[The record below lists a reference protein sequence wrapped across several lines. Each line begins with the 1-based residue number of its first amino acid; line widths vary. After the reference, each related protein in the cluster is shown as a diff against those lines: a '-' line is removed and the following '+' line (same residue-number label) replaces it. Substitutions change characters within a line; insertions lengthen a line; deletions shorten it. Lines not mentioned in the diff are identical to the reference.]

1 VATGL
6 NVTTQDASDRRPARE
21 SDKGVIDI
29 AGEAFKDIGLLVQTE
44 FQLLRAEISE
54 KLAVSALAA
63 ALIAAGAV
71 LLMATIVLLLQAGI
85 AALVASG
92 LSWPVA
98 ILLVAAASLL
108 AGAGLVWFGTSNLRP
123 KRLAPSK
130 TIAQL
135 QKDADLATKE

>member
-1 VATGL
+1 
-6 NVTTQDASDRRPARE
+6 VTMQDASDRRPARARAR
-21 SDKGVIDI
+21 SVIDI

-54 KLAVSALAA
+54 KLAASILAA

-85 AALVASG
+85 AGLAASG

-108 AGAGLVWFGTSNLRP
+108 VGAGMVWLGINHLRP
-123 KRLAPSK
+123 NRLAPSK

-135 QKDADLATKE
+135 QKDTELATKE